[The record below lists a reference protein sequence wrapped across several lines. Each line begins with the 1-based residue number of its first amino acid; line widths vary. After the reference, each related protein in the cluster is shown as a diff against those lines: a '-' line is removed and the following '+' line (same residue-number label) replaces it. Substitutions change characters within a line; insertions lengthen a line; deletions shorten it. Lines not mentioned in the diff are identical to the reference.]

1 MISNVN
7 CGKDRR
13 KASEIIGGKIKK
25 KNRFTN
31 ELETGV
37 RKLTH

>member
-13 KASEIIGGKIKK
+13 KASEISGGKIKK
-25 KNRFTN
+25 K
-31 ELETGV
+31 TGLQMSLK
-37 RKLTH
+37 RESGN